1 MKSVKFFF
9 ICIVVSLL
17 LEFILSSFQVT
28 EMEWWSTIFIVI
40 FTFVGAY
47 IGIGIRTIFD
57 GGKDL
62 LRK

>member
-57 GGKDL
+57 SGKDP